1 MKVAITCPASFPA
14 TQFGG
19 IMFLAFN
26 IARMARANGH
36 DPTIYTTDLDFA
48 REGDGLF
55 NRDLPAEEE
64 RDGVRIRRSHV
75 YARIQ
80 RFFINPG
87 ICSMIKKDKPDI
99 IHAVGIRG
107 FQSLAAA
114 LASKSLGVPLVV
126 SDQGGLGTHPNAGR
140 GATRILYRL
149 QEPAIR
155 MIIHRA
161 TRIIAA
167 NEYEKRIFSEY
178 CDPAKIRIVRNGI
191 DLGSIASPPFD
202 YKSRHNLPRFLLFV
216 GRLDHSKGPD
226 ILLRAARILK
236 DSGKLD
242 GAKIL
247 LMGPDFGFEGEV
259 RSLIRDLDLG
269 DVAVLVPNPSRDD
282 VISAYHGCEFLVLP
296 SRWEMSPLTPV
307 EGFACGRTVVSSR
320 IDGVADVIRD
330 GVDGLLF
337 EPESHEDLAEK
348 TASLLD
354 DPGLVKRLAASAGER
369 SAMYSDARMWESL
382 AAVYE
387 ECRKGT

>member
-36 DPTIYTTDLDFA
+36 EPTIYTTDLDFA
-48 REGDGLF
+48 RARDGLF
-55 NRDLPAEEE
+55 NKALPREEE
-64 RDGVRIRRSHV
+64 RDGVLIKRSHA
-75 YARIQ
+75 YARIH

-87 ICSMIKKDKPDI
+87 ICSMIKGDKPDI

-107 FQSLAAA
+107 FQTIAAA
-114 LASKSLGVPLVV
+114 LASRSLGVPLVI

-140 GATRILYRL
+140 GTTRLLYAL

-155 MIIHRA
+155 MMIRRA
-161 TRIIAA
+161 ARIIAA

-191 DLGSIASPPFD
+191 DLGTVASPPFD
-202 YKSRHNLPRFLLFV
+202 YRAKHGIRRFLLFV
-216 GRLDHSKGPD
+216 GRLDRTKGPD
-226 ILLRAARILK
+226 ILLRAAKILK
-236 DSGKLD
+236 DSGRLGD
-242 GAKIL
+242 AKIL
-247 LMGPDFGFEGEV
+247 LMGPDFGFEGEL
-259 RSLIRDLDLG
+259 RSMIRDLDLG
-269 DVAVLVPNPSRDD
+269 NEVILVPNPPRDD
-282 VISAYHGCEFLVLP
+282 VVAAYHGCEFLVLP

-307 EGFACGRTVVSSR
+307 EGFACGKTVISSR
-320 IDGVADVIRD
+320 IEGVADIIRD

-348 TASLLD
+348 AAALLG
-354 DPGLVKRLAASAGER
+354 DPGLVSRLAASARGR
-369 SAMYSDARMWESL
+369 SSEYADARMWEGL
-382 AAVYE
+382 AAVYK
-387 ECRKGT
+387 ECTS